1 MWYVDSI
8 GLIKTP
14 RGVTIDGIQHP
25 RNIFTLWSKA
35 DLAAIGIK
43 PASITAVDQRYNN
56 TGALTWDTSG
66 AEAVGTYATTAKDVA
81 GLKREM
87 KDTVSSIA
95 SSTLA
100 SSDWMQHREAEGGTA
115 MPADWK
121 TYRAA
126 VRTSS
131 NSKETAIDALA
142 NMAAIKAYEA
152 HPVTY
157 TRKTGTTDAEGVTT
171 WAAPNITTN
180 MTVNKVSWTEE
191 GSHADSWPIAP
202 DHTADPSFV
211 SVANT

>member
-1 MWYVDSI
+1 MWYVNSI
-8 GLIKTP
+8 GLVKTP
-14 RGVTIDGIQHP
+14 RGVTIDGVQHP

-43 PASITAVDQRYNN
+43 PASITAVDTRYNN
-56 TGALTWDTSG
+56 TGAITWDTSG
-66 AEAVGTYATTAKDVA
+66 AEVVGTYATTAKDIA
-81 GLKREM
+81 GLKTEM

-131 NSKETAIDALA
+131 NSKETEIDALA
-142 NMAAIKAYEA
+142 NIAAIKAYES

-157 TRKTGTTDAEGVTT
+157 TRKTVTYDGDGNPVYGS
-171 WAAPNITTN
+171 PNITTDT
-180 MTVNKVSWTEE
+180 TVNKVNWTEE
-191 GSHADSWPIAP
+191 GGHADSWPIDP
-202 DHTADPSFV
+202 DHEADPSFV

>member
-8 GLIKTP
+8 GLVKTP

-56 TGALTWDTSG
+56 TGEITWDTSG
-66 AEAVGTYATTAKDVA
+66 AEAVGTYATTEKAVA
-81 GLKREM
+81 GLKTQM
-87 KDTVSSIA
+87 KNSVQSIA
-95 SSTLA
+95 SSTLS

-131 NSKETAIDALA
+131 NTKETEIDALA
-142 NMAAIKAYEA
+142 NMAAVKAYEA

-157 TRKTGTTDAEGVTT
+157 TRLTGTTDASGNTT
-171 WAAPNITTN
+171 WATPNITNAT
-180 MTVNKVSWTEE
+180 TVNKVTWTEL
-191 GSHADSWPIAP
+191 GGHADSWPTAP
-202 DHTADPSFV
+202 DHSADPSFV

>member
-8 GLIKTP
+8 GLVKTP
-14 RGVTIDGIQHP
+14 RGVTIDGVQHP

-43 PASITAVDQRYNN
+43 PASITAVDSRYKN

-66 AEAVGTYATTAKDVA
+66 AEAVGTYATTDKDVA
-81 GLKREM
+81 GLKTEM
-87 KDTVSSIA
+87 KDSVSSIA
-95 SSTLA
+95 SSSLA
-100 SSDWMQHREAEGGTA
+100 TSDWMQHREAEGGTA

-126 VRTSS
+126 VRTAS
-131 NSKETAIDALA
+131 NTKETEIDALA
-142 NMAAIKAYEA
+142 NLDAVKAYEA

-157 TRKTGTTDAEGVTT
+157 TRKTYDEASETWKAPNVTTDT
-171 WAAPNITTN
+171 
-180 MTVNKVSWTEE
+180 TVNKVTWTEL
-191 GSHADSWPIAP
+191 GSHSDSWPTAP
-202 DHTADPSFV
+202 DHSADPSFV

>member
-1 MWYVDSI
+1 MWYVNSI
-8 GLIKTP
+8 GLVKTP

-66 AEAVGTYATTAKDVA
+66 AEAVGTYATTEKAVA
-81 GLKREM
+81 GLKTEM
-87 KDTVSSIA
+87 KDLVSSIA
-95 SSTLA
+95 SSSLA
-100 SSDWMQHREAEGGTA
+100 SSDWMQLSEAEGGTA

-171 WAAPNITTN
+171 WGSPNITTN

>member
-8 GLIKTP
+8 GLVKTP

-43 PASITAVDQRYNN
+43 PASITAVDSRYKN

-66 AEAVGTYATTAKDVA
+66 AEVVGTYATTDKDVA
-81 GLKREM
+81 GLKTEM
-87 KDTVSSIA
+87 KNSVQSIA
-95 SSTLA
+95 SSTLS

-126 VRTSS
+126 VRTAS
-131 NSKETAIDALA
+131 NTKETEIDALS
-142 NMAAIKAYEA
+142 NMAAVKAYEA

-157 TRKTGTTDAEGVTT
+157 TRKTYDNASET
-171 WAAPNITTN
+171 WKAPNITNDT
-180 MTVNKVSWTEE
+180 TVNKVTWTEL
-191 GSHADSWPIAP
+191 GGHADSWPTAP
-202 DHTADPSFV
+202 DHAADPSFV

>member
-8 GLIKTP
+8 GLVKTP
-14 RGVTIDGIQHP
+14 RGVTIDGVQHP

-43 PASITAVDQRYNN
+43 PASITGVDQRYNN

-66 AEAVGTYATTAKDVA
+66 AEAVGTYATTEKDVA
-81 GLKREM
+81 ALKTNM
-87 KDTVSSIA
+87 KASVQSIA
-95 SSTLA
+95 SSTLS

-131 NSKETAIDALA
+131 NTKETEIDALA
-142 NMAAIKAYEA
+142 NMAAVKAYEA

-157 TRKTGTTDAEGVTT
+157 TRLTGTTDASGNTT
-171 WAAPNITTN
+171 WATPNITNDT
-180 MTVNKVSWTEE
+180 TVNKVTWTEL
-191 GSHADSWPIAP
+191 GGHADSWPTAP
-202 DHTADPSFV
+202 DHQADPSFV